1 MFVKSWEK
9 VAEVRLNFLMN
20 QWTNQSAKM
29 ETNADSKFNDHAEVD
44 LTKLKKRLH
53 QILDIIMSQK
63 QDV

>member
-1 MFVKSWEK
+1 M
-9 VAEVRLNFLMN
+9 AEVRLNFLMN

-29 ETNADSKFNDHAEVD
+29 ETNADSKFNEHAEVD

-63 QDV
+63 QDA